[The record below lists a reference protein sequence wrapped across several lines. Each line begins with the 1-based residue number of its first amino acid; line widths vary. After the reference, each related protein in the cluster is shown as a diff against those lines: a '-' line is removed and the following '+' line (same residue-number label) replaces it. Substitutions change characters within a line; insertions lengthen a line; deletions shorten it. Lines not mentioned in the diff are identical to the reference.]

1 MRTAPKIE
9 SSNLSIADLFRD
21 FYSVP
26 DFQREYVWQKSNV
39 ERLLSD
45 IYYELYEED
54 VALDDTEYFLGSIVV
69 FRDEDKTFQLIDGQQ
84 RLTTIYLIFCVV
96 RNLIVDLGSK
106 SRALDDLIAGVT
118 QDMKTGEDIS
128 RDHLSLQYDSDSAKF
143 LANLADKKLVGSQID
158 NNSSS
163 VGNLFEATKIIQ
175 NFVNERFIKEPK
187 HLKQFSSALSNKVK
201 VIRIETP
208 NLSNAL
214 RVFETINERG
224 IGLTPIDLLKN
235 YLFINISPERSVKR
249 QWSSLKSRWDKLL
262 KNLYNK
268 KEKEKPT
275 RFLRYYIMSHY
286 NVDLKNG
293 FPEEDIYNWFVKE
306 ESYHRIHQDPI
317 KFVDELI
324 KASQHYRMFKEGK
337 NTDGSHNRYLGNI
350 EEFRGRNSQ
359 YFILLLAGR
368 HLEKDLFVKLCE
380 QVENLLFIYT
390 FIRKGRSK
398 DVNLTRIFSQWSE
411 KLHSIRNAEQ
421 LSTFIEEHFKKTVDS
436 WSSEFETFFKGLT
449 ELDIA
454 KYRLRYILAKL
465 SQFVDEKAYSGYKPL
480 NSYLTKSTHIEHI
493 LPQSRKIDLIDNFDQ
508 PEEYDYYVK
517 KLGNLTLL
525 ENSINSSISNKP
537 YELKK
542 QGYRHSQMLIT
553 RSLVE
558 KPNVGSNTQ
567 INRSVEN
574 LELEQYD
581 DWTSG
586 SIDKRQD
593 KLANL
598 AKKVWGLSS

>member
-54 VALDDTEYFLGSIVV
+54 VTLDDAEYFLGSIVV

-84 RLTTIYLIFCVV
+84 RLTTIYLVFCVV
-96 RNLIVDLGSK
+96 RNLIVDLGSQ

-118 QDMKTGEDIS
+118 QDMKTGEDVS
-128 RDHLSLQYDSDSAKF
+128 RYH
-143 LANLADKKLVGSQID
+143 
-158 NNSSS
+158 
-163 VGNLFEATKIIQ
+163 
-175 NFVNERFIKEPK
+175 
-187 HLKQFSSALSNKVK
+187 
-201 VIRIETP
+201 
-208 NLSNAL
+208 
-214 RVFETINERG
+214 
-224 IGLTPIDLLKN
+224 
-235 YLFINISPERSVKR
+235 
-249 QWSSLKSRWDKLL
+249 
-262 KNLYNK
+262 
-268 KEKEKPT
+268 
-275 RFLRYYIMSHY
+275 RYYIMSHY
-286 NVDLKNG
+286 NVDLKNN
-293 FPEEDIYNWFVKE
+293 FPEEDIYNWFVE
-306 ESYHRIHQDPI
+306 QESYHRINQDPL

-324 KASQHYRMFKEGK
+324 KASQHYRMFTEGK
-337 NTDGSHNRYLGNI
+337 NTDSSHNRYLGNI
-350 EEFRGRNSQ
+350 KKLQGGYSQ
-359 YFILLLAGR
+359 HFILLLAGR
-368 HLEKDLFVKLCE
+368 HLEKDLFAKLCE

-390 FIRKGRSK
+390 FIRKGRGK
-398 DVNLTRIFSQWSE
+398 DFNLTRVFSQWSE
-411 KLHSIRNAEQ
+411 KLRLIKNSEQ
-421 LSTFIEEHFKKTVDS
+421 LSNFIEEHFKKAVHS
-436 WSSEFETFFKGLT
+436 WSSEFETLFKGLT
-449 ELDIA
+449 ESDIA
-454 KYRLRYILAKL
+454 KFRLRYILAKL
-465 SQFVDEKAYSGYKPL
+465 SQFVDEEVYSSYKPL
-480 NSYLTKSTHIEHI
+480 SSYLAKSIHIEHI
-493 LPQSRKIDLIDNFDQ
+493 LPQSRKIQLIDGFDK
-508 PEEYDYYVK
+508 PEKYENYVK

-525 ENSINSSISNKP
+525 ENSINSSISNNS

-567 INRSVEN
+567 INRGMKN

-581 DWTSG
+581 DWTSD

-593 KLANL
+593 RLVSL